1 MSNLNVAIVLAAGE
15 GTRMKSATPKV
26 LHEVCGQPIL
36 GHVLNSV
43 KDVKAQQSVVVIG
56 HQKELVKEYLNSEF
70 PKVQTVVQTKQ
81 KGTGHAVQTALASL
95 KSVKGLVL
103 ILASDT
109 PLLSS
114 QTLNQLV
121 KAAKTSKAAVLIA
134 EFPDPTGYGRVVR
147 DEDKVLRI
155 VEHKDASSEELEIS
169 EINTGVY
176 VFDADLLKQAVAKL
190 GSNNAQGEIYLTDV
204 VEAINNLN
212 EQVTAVLCDNYLEA
226 LGVNDQA
233 QLAEVQ
239 RIKQQQ
245 INEHWM
251 MQGVTMRNPETVIID
266 LSVSLASDVFIDT
279 NTHLMGSTIIESG
292 SRIGPDSL
300 VVDSKIGAN
309 SSVVK
314 STLDEAVVGENCQV
328 GPYTYL
334 RPGTKL
340 KNGVKAGAYVE
351 IKNSTVGDGSKVPHL
366 SYVGDATIG
375 IESNIGAATVF
386 VNYDG
391 VEKHKTVVG
400 NFVKIGS
407 DTMLV
412 APVKIGDGAYTAA
425 GSVITEN
432 VPAGALGVERTK
444 QRNIEGWTV
453 RKRPNSQYAKSVKK
467 GTKKTKTK
475 AKAKVTKPSKKKTKN
490 AKKQTP
496 PKKKKK

>member
-15 GTRMKSATPKV
+15 GTRMKSLTPKV
-26 LHEVCGQPIL
+26 LHEVCGLPIL
-36 GHVLNSV
+36 GHVLNTV
-43 KDVKAQQSVVVIG
+43 KELKPQQSLVVIG
-56 HQKELVKEYLNSEF
+56 HQKELVKQYINSQY

-81 KGTGHAVQTALASL
+81 LGTGHAVQTALASL

-103 ILASDT
+103 VLASDT

-114 QTLNQLV
+114 QTLNQLL
-121 KAAKTSKAAVLIA
+121 KAAKSSKAAVLTA
-134 EFPDPTGYGRVVR
+134 DFPDPTGYGRIVKE
-147 DEDKVLRI
+147 DDKVLKI
-155 VEHKDASSEELEIS
+155 VEQRDASSEELEIT

-176 VFDADLLKQAVAKL
+176 IFDADLLKQAIAKL
-190 GSNNAQGEIYLTDV
+190 GNKNAQKEIYLTDV

-212 EQVTAVLCDNYLEA
+212 ETVTAVVCENYVEA
-226 LGVNDQA
+226 LGINDQT

-251 MQGVTMRNPETVIID
+251 LQGVSMRNPESVIID
-266 LSVSLASDVFIDT
+266 LTVSLASDVFLDT
-279 NTHLMGSTIIESG
+279 NTHLIGNSSIESG
-292 SRIGPDSL
+292 SVIGPDSL
-300 VVDSKIGAN
+300 ITNSKI
-309 SSVVK
+309 VK
-314 STLDEAVVGENCQV
+314 STLDDAVVGNNCQV
-328 GPYTYL
+328 GPFTYL

-340 KNGVKAGAYVE
+340 KDGVKAGAYVE

-391 VEKHKTVVG
+391 QEKHKTVVG
-400 NFVKIGS
+400 NYVKIGS

-444 QRNIEGWTV
+444 QRNIEGWTI
-453 RKRPNSQYAKSVKK
+453 RKRPNSAYAKSVKK

-475 AKAKVTKPSKKKTKN
+475 SKAKVSKPTKKKTKN
-490 AKKQTP
+490 AKRQTP